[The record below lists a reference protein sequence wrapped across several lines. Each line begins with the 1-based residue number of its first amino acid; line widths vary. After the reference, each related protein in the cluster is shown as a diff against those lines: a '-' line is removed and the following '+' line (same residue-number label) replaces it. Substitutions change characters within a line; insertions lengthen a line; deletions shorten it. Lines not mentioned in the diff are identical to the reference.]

1 MFHLKFATASF
12 LPSLADPFAFIYPKA
27 VLDKDIRWF
36 EQHVLGSG
44 PFRFVSLDIGQA
56 IKGERNP
63 DYYHK
68 GKPYLENFVGIFADK
83 QVVRVEAIHSGRA
96 AMEFRGLPPA
106 AINDLKRDLGDKIK
120 VQTHDWNCGN
130 LITPNERRKPFDDV
144 RVRRALLLAVDQWS
158 GAPALSKIANV
169 HAVGGIVFPGSPL
182 AATKEE
188 LQKLAG
194 FWPDID
200 KSRAEARR
208 LLKESGQ
215 EGLHFELLNRN
226 VDQPYKYV
234 GTWLVDQWSK
244 IGVTATQ
251 RVQPTG
257 PWLQA
262 MRTGDFDV
270 VVEANCNSVVNPVL
284 DTQKYL
290 PREKFA
296 ANYGGYSDPEE
307 VDIYERMLRETD
319 FHKQRAL
326 MRQYETRIID
336 TEAREFPM
344 LWWYR
349 MIPERSFVRGWKI
362 GPSHFIDQDLSN
374 IWLDEGPAG

>member
-130 LITPNERRKPFDDV
+130 LISPNERRKPFDDV
-144 RVRRALLLAVDQWS
+144 ECARAAARRRPVERGAGAVEDRQCS
-158 GAPALSKIANV
+158 YC
-169 HAVGGIVFPGSPL
+169 GGVVFPGSAL

-208 LLKESGQ
+208 LLKEAGQ

-226 VDQPYKYV
+226 VDQPYKPV

-251 RVQPTG
+251 RV
-257 PWLQA
+257 A
-262 MRTGDFDV
+262 D
-270 VVEANCNSVVNPVL
+270 
-284 DTQKYL
+284 
-290 PREKFA
+290 
-296 ANYGGYSDPEE
+296 
-307 VDIYERMLRETD
+307 
-319 FHKQRAL
+319 RAL
-326 MRQYETRIID
+326 VAGDAHRRLRRRGRSQLQQCGESGARHTEIFATREIRGELRRLQRSGRGRISGGA
-336 TEAREFPM
+336 ARDRLP
-344 LWWYR
+344 
-349 MIPERSFVRGWKI
+349 
-362 GPSHFIDQDLSN
+362 
-374 IWLDEGPAG
+374 